1 MTRRIGH
8 FISGKLTASDCEN
21 SIELTDPA
29 TGRGNGKVCLADR
42 GQAAAAVE
50 AARAA
55 LPQWAATPAPR
66 RARIMFRFGELI
78 RGNAEE
84 LARLISSEHGKTIAD
99 AKGEIQRG
107 LEVVDFACGIQEFLK
122 GSHSAN
128 VSSNVHCHD
137 LRQPVGVCVG
147 ITPFNFP
154 AMVPLWMF
162 PMALCCGNTFVLK
175 PSEKDP
181 SCPLRLAELMQQ
193 AGLPDGALNVIN
205 GNREA
210 VDALLHDDRVA
221 AVSFVGSTKVAEHV
235 CNTATATG
243 KRVQAL
249 GGAKNHMLVMPDAD
263 LDSVA
268 NAAVGA
274 AYGSSGQR
282 CMAVSVVVTTDN
294 DTADELTKAIG
305 ARLDKLKVGPGTDEG
320 TDMGPV
326 VDGAALERIT
336 SYLEQ
341 GVKEGAKL
349 VKDGRKAKLPDK
361 GFFIGPS
368 LFDQVQPHMGI
379 YTDEIFGPVLC
390 VVRADGYEQA
400 LQIANSH
407 RYGNGAAIFTNDGNM
422 AQRFCDE
429 AQAGMVGVNVPIP
442 VPSAFHSFGGWKQ
455 SIFGDHA
462 IYGSEGVRF
471 YTKLKTVTSRWATAE
486 QKTQLAF
493 K

>member
-8 FISGKLTASDCEN
+8 FISGKLTAGDCEN
-21 SIELTDPA
+21 SIELLNPA
-29 TGRGNGKVCLADR
+29 TGLGSGTVCLAD
-42 GQAAAAVE
+42 GKLAAAAVE
-50 AARAA
+50 AAHSA
-55 LPQWAATPAPR
+55 LPQWAATPTPR

-78 RGNAEE
+78 RSNTEE
-84 LARLISSEHGKTIAD
+84 LASLISLEHGKTIAD

-122 GSHSAN
+122 GSYSAN

-162 PMALCCGNTFVLK
+162 PMALSCGNTFVLK

-193 AGLPDGALNVIN
+193 AGLPDGVFNVIN
-205 GNREA
+205 GNRDA
-210 VDALLHDDRVA
+210 VDALLRDDRVA
-221 AVSFVGSTKVAEHV
+221 AVSFVGSTKVAEYI
-235 CNTATATG
+235 CTTATATG

-249 GGAKNHMLVMPDAD
+249 GGAKNHMLVMPDAE
-263 LDSVA
+263 LDNVA
-268 NAAVGA
+268 NAAIGA

-282 CMAVSVVVTTDN
+282 CMAISVAVTTDD
-294 DTADELTKAIG
+294 DTADKLVSAVSAK
-305 ARLDKLKVGPGTDEG
+305 LDKLKIGPGTDEG
-320 TDMGPV
+320 ADMGPV
-326 VDGAALERIT
+326 VDRDALNRIT

-349 VKDGRKAKLPDK
+349 VRDGRKAKLPDE
-361 GFFIGPS
+361 GLFIGPS
-368 LFDQVQPHMGI
+368 LFDQVQPHMSI
-379 YTDEIFGPVLC
+379 YADEIFGPVLC
-390 VVRADGYEQA
+390 VVRAAGYEQA
-400 LQIANSH
+400 LQIVNSH
-407 RYGNGAAIFTNDGNM
+407 QYGNGTAIFTNDGNM
-422 AQRFCDE
+422 AQRFCE
-429 AQAGMVGVNVPIP
+429 EVQAGMVGVNVPLP

-471 YTKLKTVTSRWATAE
+471 YTRLKTITSRWSASE